1 MAGNTACMD
10 QWGVGSYEVTAAEL
24 APASELAVDALELA
38 DGDQLLDL
46 ACGTGNAAAVAA
58 ARGARVTGLDSS
70 QRLLE
75 VARERVPDG
84 EFVHG
89 DMGDLPFADAAFDA
103 AVSVFG
109 IIFARPAEPAVAEL
123 ARVVRPGGRAAI
135 TSWPPR
141 GPVFEAIML
150 MRQAMARVRPSEGGQ
165 GAQWGDP
172 EVLERLLSPYGEVEI
187 SEPALPPAGQTPEG
201 IWERWATTHPMWVGG
216 RPALEEAGEWD
227 RLREETLAALRRAP
241 EEGDGSA
248 PYLLAV
254 LRRA

>member
-1 MAGNTACMD
+1 MD

-24 APASELAVDALELA
+24 APASDVAVAALGLAG
-38 DGDQLLDL
+38 GDQVLDL

-58 ARGARVTGLDSS
+58 AQGARVTGHDGS
-70 QRLLE
+70 QRLLA

-123 ARVVRPGGRAAI
+123 ARVVRPGGRVAI

-141 GPVFEAIML
+141 GPAFKAIML
-150 MRQAMARVRPSEGGQ
+150 MREAVSRIRPPEGPQ

-172 EVLERLLSPYGEVEI
+172 EVVERLLSPYGEVEI
-187 SEPALPPAGQTPEG
+187 TESALPPADQTPEG
-201 IWERWATTHPMWVGG
+201 TWERWATTHPMWVGF
-216 RPALEEAGEWD
+216 RTQLEEAGEWEG
-227 RLREETLAALRRAP
+227 LREGTLAALAQGAA
-241 EEGDGSA
+241 EGDTTT
-248 PYLLAV
+248 PYLLTV